1 MKPTP
6 PLQFQD
12 LCYFSSTAIKIIT
25 ASKSSA
31 ETPQSSQFQQALLFW
46 LFMLDIR
53 KMPMTTTNIRD
64 ISKVDRN
71 SLGRTLAQLEEKH
84 LVKKEQI
91 NTTTGKGAT
100 WLYTFEDD
108 FLRKVWAMKAIAN
121 GIDP

>member
-1 MKPTP
+1 MKSTP

-46 LFMLDIR
+46 LFMLDVR

-64 ISKVDRN
+64 LSKVDRN
-71 SLGRTLAQLEEKH
+71 SLGRTLAQLEEKAV
-84 LVKKEQI
+84 VKKEQI

-108 FLRKVWAMKAIAN
+108 FLRKVWVMKATAN

>member
-1 MKPTP
+1 MKSTP
-6 PLQFQD
+6 PLRFQD

-46 LFMLDIR
+46 LFMLDVR

-64 ISKVDRN
+64 LSKVDRN
-71 SLGRTLAQLEEKH
+71 SLGRTLAQLEEKAV
-84 LVKKEQI
+84 VKKEQI

-108 FLRKVWAMKAIAN
+108 FLRKVWVMKATAN

>member
-1 MKPTP
+1 MKSTP

-46 LFMLDIR
+46 LFMLDIQ

-71 SLGRTLAQLEEKH
+71 SLGRTLAQLEEKAV
-84 LVKKEQI
+84 VKKEQI

-108 FLRKVWAMKAIAN
+108 FLRKVWVMKAIAN